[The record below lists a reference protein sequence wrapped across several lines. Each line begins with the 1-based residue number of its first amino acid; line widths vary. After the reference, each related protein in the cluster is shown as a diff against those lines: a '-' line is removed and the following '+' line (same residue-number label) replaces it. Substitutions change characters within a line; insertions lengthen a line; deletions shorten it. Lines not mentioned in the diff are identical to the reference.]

1 MKERLSDPLVSVLV
15 PTYKYERYLRE
26 ALDSVLTQKFEDFEL
41 LVSDDNSND
50 GTAELLQQYADKDA
64 RIRIYVQDRNLG
76 MVRHWNWCLKQARG
90 KYIKYIFG
98 DDRLDVPDALGNM
111 VDLLEANPEAALV
124 TCARNII
131 NEQSAA
137 LEIWGPLGKSG
148 VYPGAATLW
157 RCLSESHNMIGEPT
171 ATMFRRE
178 HALRG
183 FSEQYDQLVDLEM
196 WCHLLCQGDLVYTA
210 DPLCAFR
217 KHPDQRTEF
226 NRQRGIHQSEI
237 LKIVRDYFR
246 HPAVM
251 KLGVQEQMFYRL
263 YGMRKRKDR
272 DPAARQEWDQ
282 LMDIYG
288 IDAYRARWVRK
299 KLLHPFIALR
309 RMLSKIG

>member
-1 MKERLSDPLVSVLV
+1 MKEGLPDPLVSVLV

-26 ALDSVLTQKFEDFEL
+26 ALDSVLAQKFEDFEL

-50 GTAELLQQYADKDA
+50 GTAELLQQYADKDGRV
-64 RIRIYVQDRNLG
+64 RIHVQDRNLG
-76 MVRHWNWCLKQARG
+76 MVRHWNWCLGQARG
-90 KYIKYIFG
+90 KYIKYVFG
-98 DDRLDVPDALGNM
+98 DDRLDAPDALGRM
-111 VDLLEANPEAALV
+111 VELLETNPKAALV

-131 NEQSAA
+131 NEQSVAI
-137 LEIWGPLGKSG
+137 EVWGPLGTPG

-157 RCLSESHNMIGEPT
+157 RCLSENHNMIGEPT
-171 ATMFRRE
+171 ATLFRRE

-196 WCHLLCQGDLVYTA
+196 WCHLLCRGDLVYIS

-226 NRQRGIHQSEI
+226 NKQRGIHQSEI

-251 KLGVQEQMFYRL
+251 RLGVQEQMFYRL
-263 YGMRKRKDR
+263 YGMRKRRNR
-272 DPAARQEWDQ
+272 DPLSRQEWDQ

-288 IDAYRARWVRK
+288 ARAYCARWVRK
-299 KLLHPFIALR
+299 KVLHPFVALR
-309 RMLSKIG
+309 RMLSKVG